1 MVPLTGMRGCVN
13 IRKSRNL
20 LTEQGA
26 DVVYSQFHVWQ
37 RGLGA
42 VFPDADVARLVAD
55 EAAVAA
61 DVGLLPQ
68 THRYRLLARA
78 A

>member
-1 MVPLTGMRGCVN
+1 MN
-13 IRKSRNL
+13 FADSRNL
-20 LTEQGA
+20 SKRKKG
-26 DVVYSQFHVWQ
+26 DGYSQFHGGQ

-42 VFPDADVARLVAD
+42 VFSYADVAGLVAD

-68 THRYRLLARA
+68 PHRYRLLARA